1 MIKRKQV
8 AGRPRL
14 IQREIVKLSNNPVKD
29 SVPKSSTISSIIP
42 FHEAE
47 NGLLN
52 VKDEKHI
59 DDEVL
64 RKMLTDMQEMIQQ
77 ILLNQ
82 NLKMDLEKEGLPT
95 IITDE
100 NFARKKMN
108 EVHDKN
114 HEDHFVLSPR
124 IDPVR
129 YLYEIKYD

>member
-1 MIKRKQV
+1 
-8 AGRPRL
+8 
-14 IQREIVKLSNNPVKD
+14 
-29 SVPKSSTISSIIP
+29 
-42 FHEAE
+42 
-47 NGLLN
+47 
-52 VKDEKHI
+52 
-59 DDEVL
+59 
-64 RKMLTDMQEMIQQ
+64 MIQQ

-100 NFARKKMN
+100 NFARKKVN

-114 HEDHFVLSPR
+114 HEDHFVPSSR